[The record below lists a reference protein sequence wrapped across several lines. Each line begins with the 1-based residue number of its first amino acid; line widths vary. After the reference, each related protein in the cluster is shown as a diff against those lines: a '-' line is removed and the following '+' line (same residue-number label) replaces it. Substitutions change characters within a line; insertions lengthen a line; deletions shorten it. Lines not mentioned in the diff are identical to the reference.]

1 MANFRKRKAPT
12 RRRVRRRV
20 KPKSA
25 VDKRQQK
32 QINRLLRQQYRWSQ
46 YKYSGS
52 YLDTPNALGNPV
64 IVPNDWVTL
73 FASNNRANNTDRCFL
88 QKIRFNFNVTVASSG
103 LLTVSPIHYSI
114 FIVSIRK
121 EFVLQTY
128 ARTGPNLG
136 TLTENYDYMTH
147 TLGSTVGTA
156 QWQLNPTIYKVHARR
171 QGMVGNFATEG
182 PLTAPEED
190 ETAAK
195 VTNIRDAN
203 RNHTIFMPYNRKLQ
217 RGIGQTIAPAQ
228 QLEWKDMTVNDVN
241 GHDQLFIVMFNNA
254 TETQSVAF
262 HWSAQIM
269 AKVPQ

>member
-1 MANFRKRKAPT
+1 MVRTKRSTT
-12 RRRVRRRV
+12 RRRRPVRSAA
-20 KPKSA
+20 KTA
-25 VDKRQQK
+25 VDKRQQR
-32 QINRLLRQQYRWSQ
+32 QINKLLKQQYRWSQ

-73 FASNNRANNTDRCFL
+73 FASNNRSNNSDRAFL
-88 QKIRFNFNVTVASSG
+88 QKIRFLMNVTVASSG
-103 LLTVSPIHYSI
+103 LLTVNPIHYSI
-114 FIVSIRK
+114 FLVSIRK

-136 TLTENYDYMTH
+136 TLTEGYDYMTH
-147 TLGSTVGTA
+147 TLGSTVGVA

-195 VTNIRDAN
+195 VSNIRDAN
-203 RNHTIFMPYNRKLQ
+203 RNHTLFLPYKRRLQ

-228 QLEWKDMTVNDVN
+228 QLEWKDMTINDIN
-241 GHDQLFIVMFNNA
+241 GHDQLFIIFFNNA
-254 TETQSVAF
+254 TDTQSVSF

-269 AKVPQ
+269 AKVPI